1 MTAPIVIVGAGQAGI
16 RAAETLRQLGCD
28 NPILMF
34 GEEPY
39 PPYQRP
45 PLSKKFLAG
54 EMSEEQLHLH
64 GDSFFEHHAIEF
76 VKGSRVLAIDP
87 RERRIQLAGVSAPV
101 RYAKLLIATG
111 CQTRPLPV
119 AVADGT
125 DLETLRTID
134 DVIRLRERLPGAHRI
149 AIIGGG
155 YIGLEV
161 TAVLRTMGKSVT
173 LLEAQPCLMNRVTCE
188 AVSEFFRCL
197 HGERGVDIRLNAK
210 VIGIAKDGAAM
221 AVELAGG
228 ERIGADLV
236 LVAIGAMAND
246 ALAREAGLPCRDG
259 ILVDD
264 HCRVAPDIFAA
275 GDCTRFPSARYGRQ
289 VRLESVQN
297 ANDQARAAAHA
308 MLGDAVRYDPVPWF
322 WSDQYEIKLQIAG
335 LGEGYDHIATEG
347 NPEENAFAV
356 SYFKAGRLIAVDAVN
371 MGRAHMLARRSLAE
385 GPAIAT
391 ADALPR

>member
-28 NPILMF
+28 DPIVMF

-76 VKGSRVLAIDP
+76 VKDSRVLAIDP
-87 RERRIQLAGVSAPV
+87 RERRIRLAGVSAPV
-101 RYAKLLIATG
+101 PYAKLLIATG
-111 CQTRPLPV
+111 CHARPLPV

-173 LLEAQPCLMNRVTCE
+173 LA
-188 AVSEFFRCL
+188 
-197 HGERGVDIRLNAK
+197 
-210 VIGIAKDGAAM
+210 
-221 AVELAGG
+221 
-228 ERIGADLV
+228 
-236 LVAIGAMAND
+236 
-246 ALAREAGLPCRDG
+246 
-259 ILVDD
+259 
-264 HCRVAPDIFAA
+264 
-275 GDCTRFPSARYGRQ
+275 
-289 VRLESVQN
+289 
-297 ANDQARAAAHA
+297 
-308 MLGDAVRYDPVPWF
+308 
-322 WSDQYEIKLQIAG
+322 
-335 LGEGYDHIATEG
+335 
-347 NPEENAFAV
+347 
-356 SYFKAGRLIAVDAVN
+356 
-371 MGRAHMLARRSLAE
+371 
-385 GPAIAT
+385 
-391 ADALPR
+391 